1 MTPVPALDEP
11 VPAASA
17 VPAATAAPAPARLA
31 RLARP
36 LRRWSIRTQL
46 MALVLALGLPFLAF
60 VAVDAWRQARAE
72 HRQVMQRSLGMARV
86 VGSRLDDLVED
97 MDGLLAAVAAAPV
110 RHPGEAQAYLDGLRP
125 QLRGYIEDV
134 SVWTPQ
140 GDWVASVSRTGPGNA
155 AIDQGMLRAAVRSR
169 DLAFDAPLRNARG
182 EYVIGFA
189 RPALNPA
196 GEVVGVIAASI
207 RARELRR
214 IVDPGGLLPA
224 EALVTLVD
232 HDGLTL
238 ARSVEQDRYA
248 GRYIPSDDVRQHFTA
263 REGVFEDVGID
274 GVPRIY
280 GFSAATRAR
289 WLAYVGL
296 DAAQAFTP
304 ASTRM
309 LGVLLPGAAALLAGL
324 AFAALAGTHIARALR
339 GLASDAQRLSD
350 GELTHRTGVDGQ
362 DEIGILGRAL
372 DRMAASLRERS
383 LALAASR
390 EELSRVTANVP
401 VLIAYID
408 AAQRF
413 RFANEYHRDVFGVPP
428 DRLVGRSLRQL
439 FPVPTYARLAERID
453 EVLQGYPASFE
464 TDLDTPAGERSFLVS
479 CFPDYGDDQAVTGFF
494 VVCQDITRRRKAEA
508 ALEARERF
516 TQQVTDAI
524 PARVTYV
531 DPAGRVQFGNRHF
544 RQSWSAEPATYLG
557 TPLVDL
563 LPPDTA
569 AKIGPHL
576 AAALRGDSQAFEL
589 AFEKD
594 GTLHHDLVH
603 YVPDRGED
611 GAVRGVFTISQDV
624 TALKRSESARLES
637 ERRIRLIAD
646 SVPAAMTYVNRHERY
661 LFCNAAFT
669 AAFERPLDDLI
680 GRRVSDVLSPEVYA
694 ATRPHLD
701 AVLHG
706 ERQRFQR
713 VATRRGSRRH
723 ELVEYIPEVTGAGE
737 VSGFFAVIHDITDL
751 HDAQARVAA
760 SERRLR
766 SIAESVPSLLC
777 YIDRDLRYRF
787 NSRYYEEWLGMPLE
801 AITGRSVREVLG
813 DATFAKDEPF
823 MLRALRGE
831 RVEFDLSHSDASGTR
846 HVRGTYVP
854 DIDDSGEVVGI
865 YGATSDITP
874 LKQVEQ
880 ELARLAQFD
889 SLTGLPNRNQFNARI
904 ADALVRARRAGL
916 GVGLLFLDIDAFK
929 RINDTLGHS
938 AGDAVLREFGRRL
951 AASVRE
957 TDTVARLAGD
967 EFVVV
972 LEGIHRRDECLF
984 IARKI
989 VAAMQRPFVLD
1000 TAEIA
1005 VTTSIG
1011 IALTEDGSVGPELL
1025 LQRADAALY
1034 TAKAEGRN
1042 RYEVAG

>member
-1 MTPVPALDEP
+1 
-11 VPAASA
+11 
-17 VPAATAAPAPARLA
+17 
-31 RLARP
+31 
-36 LRRWSIRTQL
+36 

-60 VAVDAWRQARAE
+60 VGADAWRQARAE
-72 HRQVMQRSLGMARV
+72 RQEVLQRSLGMARMV
-86 VGSRLDDLVED
+86 ASRLDDVIED
-97 MDGLLAAVAAAPV
+97 MDALLAAVAAAPV
-110 RHPGEAQAYLDGLRP
+110 RDPREAQAYLDVLRP
-125 QLRGYIEDV
+125 QLRGYIEDL

-140 GDWVASVSRTGPGNA
+140 GDFVASVSRARAGDAGV
-155 AIDQGMLRAAVRSR
+155 DQGVLRAAVRSR
-169 DLAFDAPLRNARG
+169 ALAFEAPLRSARG
-182 EYVIGFA
+182 EYVVGFA
-189 RPALNPA
+189 RPVLAPG
-196 GEVVGVIAASI
+196 GEVAAVIGASI
-207 RARELRR
+207 RTRELRR
-214 IVDPGGLLPA
+214 IVDPAGLLPA

-232 HDGLTL
+232 HDGLVI
-238 ARSVEQDRYA
+238 ARSAQQERYV
-248 GRYIPSDDVRQHFTA
+248 GTYTRTDLVRQHYAA
-263 REGVFEDVGID
+263 REGSMEQDGID
-274 GVPRIY
+274 AVRRVY
-280 GFSAATRAR
+280 GFSAASRAR
-289 WLAYVGL
+289 WLAYVGV
-296 DAAQAFTP
+296 DAERALAP
-304 ASTRM
+304 ASARM
-309 LGVLLPGAAALLAGL
+309 LTVLLSGTAALLVGL

-339 GLASDAQRLSD
+339 GLASDAQRLSE
-350 GELTHRTGVDGQ
+350 GELAHRTSIRGR
-362 DEIGILGRAL
+362 DEIGVLGRAL
-372 DRMAASLRERS
+372 DRMAASLRERNA
-383 LALAASR
+383 ALAASR

-401 VLIAYID
+401 VLIAHID

-439 FPVPTYARLAERID
+439 FPAPTYARLAEHID

-464 TDLDTPAGERSFLVS
+464 TSLDTPDGERSFLVS
-479 CFPDYGDDQAVTGFF
+479 CFPDYGDSQAVTGFF
-494 VVCQDITRRRKAEA
+494 VVCQDITRRCEAEA

-524 PARVTYV
+524 PARVTYL
-531 DPAGRVQFGNRHF
+531 DTAGRVQFGNRHF
-544 RQSWSAEPATYLG
+544 TQSWSTEPEGYLG
-557 TPLVDL
+557 MPLLDL
-563 LPPDTA
+563 LPADTA
-569 AKIGPHL
+569 AKVAPHL
-576 AAALRGDSQAFEL
+576 AGALRGELQTFEL
-589 AFEKD
+589 AVEKD

-603 YVPDRGED
+603 YVPDRADD
-611 GAVRGVFTISQDV
+611 GTLRGAFTISQDV
-624 TALKRSESARLES
+624 TALKHSETARLES

-680 GRRVSDVLSPEVYA
+680 GRRVADVLAPEVYA
-694 ATRPHLD
+694 GTRPHID
-701 AVLHG
+701 AVLRG

-713 VATRRGSRRH
+713 VVMRRGSRRH
-723 ELVEYIPEVTGAGE
+723 ELVEYLPEVNREGE
-737 VSGFFAVIHDITDL
+737 VSGFFALIHDITDL
-751 HDAQARVAA
+751 HDAQARVEA

-766 SIAESVPSLLC
+766 SVTESVPSLLC
-777 YIDRDLRYRF
+777 YIDRDQRYRF
-787 NSRYYEEWLGMPLE
+787 NSRYYEEWLGIPLE
-801 AITGRSVREVLG
+801 SITGRSVREVLG
-813 DATFAKDEPF
+813 EATYAMDEPF

-831 RVEFDLSHSDASGTR
+831 RVEFELSHTDASGTR

-854 DIDDSGEVVGI
+854 DIDAGGEVVGI
-865 YGATSDITP
+865 FGATSDITP

-889 SLTGLPNRNQFNARI
+889 SLTGLPNRNRFNARI
-904 ADALVRARRAGL
+904 TDALARARRVGL
-916 GVGLLFLDIDAFK
+916 GVGLLFLDIDGFK

-938 AGDAVLREFGRRL
+938 AGDAVLHEFGRRL
-951 AASVRE
+951 TASVRE

-1000 TAEIA
+1000 AAEID

-1011 IALTEDGSVGPELL
+1011 IALTEDGSVAPDVL